1 MSTRILTGFRL
12 PSTNLTQILSQLKE
26 IKKQARITAQNCL
39 AETIIRTALSDFD
52 DDFVKTGVISDKNH
66 LAKAIGNVIDEQ
78 KQVAKT
84 NIMNPSVDL
93 SLEVVLFP
101 RKKNTL
107 GIYFGANKLVTE
119 HIKTLPGWE
128 DYSYWNN
135 TDRPETV
142 SNQEWKERKKVWDD
156 VMPNNGTP
164 IEHGLS
170 FQLLP
175 VEWVVFD
182 INKEDEDVVLCET
195 FENRAQRIAANMT
208 VSISLN
214 KLKERKPSI
223 NDILK
228 MYHTVKNLPEY
239 DKTLLLVKDM
249 LIANPTIG
257 MLRGKG
263 LEPQSRPLFK

>member
-1 MSTRILTGFRL
+1 
-12 PSTNLTQILSQLKE
+12 
-26 IKKQARITAQNCL
+26 
-39 AETIIRTALSDFD
+39 
-52 DDFVKTGVISDKNH
+52 
-66 LAKAIGNVIDEQ
+66 
-78 KQVAKT
+78 
-84 NIMNPSVDL
+84 
-93 SLEVVLFP
+93 
-101 RKKNTL
+101 
-107 GIYFGANKLVTE
+107 
-119 HIKTLPGWE
+119 
-128 DYSYWNN
+128 
-135 TDRPETV
+135 
-142 SNQEWKERKKVWDD
+142 
-156 VMPNNGTP
+156 MPNNGTP